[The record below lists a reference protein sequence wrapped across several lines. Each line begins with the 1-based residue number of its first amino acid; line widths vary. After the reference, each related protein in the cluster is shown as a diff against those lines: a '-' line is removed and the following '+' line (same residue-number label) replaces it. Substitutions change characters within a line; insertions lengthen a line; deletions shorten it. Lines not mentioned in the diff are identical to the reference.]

1 MWIVAGV
8 LLGLV
13 VLASLAGVH
22 TGPHT
27 HLAAGV
33 LGVVAAV
40 WLVVMAADGRS
51 APILWVLL
59 SADLIVSAGVG
70 IMAWFGL
77 SGRAT
82 AGHRPVGL
90 QGAEGVAVGDLTPEG
105 IVRVRGEEWSA
116 VCVNGAVRAGT
127 PVQVLGASGVRLQVW
142 GEDADSLP
150 GAQPFGLGAGANK
163 EQSP

>member
-1 MWIVAGV
+1 MWVVAGV

-33 LGVVAAV
+33 LGIAAAI
-40 WLVVMAADGRS
+40 WLLVMAGSGRS

-70 IMAWFGL
+70 FMAWFGL

-82 AGHRPVGL
+82 AGHRPIRL
-90 QGAEGVAVGDLTPEG
+90 EGAEGVAVGDLTPEG

-116 VCVNGAVRAGT
+116 VCVNGTVRAGH
-127 PVQVLGASGVRLQVW
+127 PVQVLRTAGVRLQVW

-150 GAQPFGLGAGANK
+150 EQPFGLGEGASK
-163 EQSP
+163 EQTP